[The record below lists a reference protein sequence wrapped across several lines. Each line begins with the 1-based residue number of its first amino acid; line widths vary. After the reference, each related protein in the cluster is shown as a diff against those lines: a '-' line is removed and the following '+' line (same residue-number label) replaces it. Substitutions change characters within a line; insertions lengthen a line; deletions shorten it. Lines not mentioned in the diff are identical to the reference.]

1 MSPGASQYDIL
12 PGSDAS
18 FRDAAAGAPP
28 DAWDWERLDGHLRP
42 RLIAV
47 GVRRFGC
54 TPEEAEDLV
63 QDIFQAVLVKRPRV
77 RNIEGYLV
85 STFFNRCANRLEQR
99 ARHLELETSLGGAP
113 TETDASERLLTA
125 VHVRGALRRLTPVCR
140 RLLRSYCVLGV
151 SLAEAAAD
159 SGCTVPAVWK
169 RINQCIKRMK
179 TCLAA

>member
-1 MSPGASQYDIL
+1 MSPGASQNDIL
-12 PGSDAS
+12 PGLDAS
-18 FRDAAAGAPP
+18 FVDAAAGALS
-28 DAWDWERLDGHLRP
+28 DDWDWERLDGHLRP

-77 RNIEGYLV
+77 RNTEAYLV
-85 STFFNRCANRLEQR
+85 STFFNRCANRVAQR

-113 TETDASERLLTA
+113 PETDGSERLMAAL
-125 VHVRGALRRLTPVCR
+125 HVRGALRRLTPVCR
-140 RLLRSYCVLGV
+140 QLLRSYCVLRV

-179 TCLAA
+179 TCLAP

>member
-1 MSPGASQYDIL
+1 MSPGASQNDVL

-18 FRDAAAGAPP
+18 FTDAAAGAPP

-63 QDIFQAVLVKRPRV
+63 QDIFQAVLIKRPRV

-113 TETDASERLLTA
+113 TETNGPERFLTA

-140 RLLRSYCVLGV
+140 RLLRSYCVLRV

-159 SGCTVPAVWK
+159 SGCTVPTVWK

>member
-1 MSPGASQYDIL
+1 MSSRAGQNDIL
-12 PGSDAS
+12 FGAQAS
-18 FRDAAAGAPP
+18 REAVADQE
-28 DAWDWERLDGHLRP
+28 AWDWERLDGHLRP

-63 QDIFQAVLVKRPRV
+63 QDVFQAVLVKRPRV

-85 STFFNRCANRLEQR
+85 STFFNRCVNRIEQR
-99 ARHLELETSLGGAP
+99 ARHVELESSLGGAP
-113 TETDASERLLTA
+113 TQTDGSESLLTA
-125 VHVRGALRRLTPVCR
+125 FHVRGALRRLTPVCR
-140 RLLRSYCVLGV
+140 RLIRSFCVQRC

-169 RINQCIKRMK
+169 RINQCIKRMRI
-179 TCLAA
+179 CLAG